1 MFYTDA
7 GKQFFELVTV
17 FGHPMI
23 FSSYRIDRKTVPEGF
38 YVYEIRHDDE
48 CAGDPVEISEHILVN
63 FWGTV
68 ISNVPVEM
76 TESSRKGKPFRVID
90 PEKEWNYERE
100 YLSVMEYME
109 NYPLISSRIA
119 PDTRK
124 GVTSFE

>member
-7 GKQFFELVTV
+7 GKELFELVTV

-23 FSSYRIDRKTVPEGF
+23 FSDLRIDRKTVPEGF
-38 YVYEIRHDDE
+38 FVYEIRHDDE
-48 CAGDPVEISEHILVN
+48 GAGDPVEISEHILVN

-76 TESSRKGKPFRVID
+76 RKYSWNEKPFRVID
-90 PEKEWNYERE
+90 PEEEWYYEGD
-100 YLSVMEYME
+100 YLSVKEYAE
-109 NYPLISSRIA
+109 KYPPVSSNII

-124 GVTSFE
+124 E